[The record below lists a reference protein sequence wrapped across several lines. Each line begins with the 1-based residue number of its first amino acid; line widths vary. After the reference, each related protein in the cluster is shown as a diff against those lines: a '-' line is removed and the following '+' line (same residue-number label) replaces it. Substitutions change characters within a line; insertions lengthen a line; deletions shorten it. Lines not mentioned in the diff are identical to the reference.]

1 MVSLPVLVSAPRED
15 DVECSSTASSSGGLL
30 PGLSAAGLSTAS
42 RSSSMSALPAWRDQL
57 RRAARTA
64 ADLERMGLRLTDDER
79 AAIARF
85 ESDGGLPLQV
95 TPHYRSLIDDDDGA
109 DPLRRQVVPRLAELA
124 PSSWDRR
131 DPLGEEEL
139 EAVPFL
145 VHRYPDRVLLLATDR
160 CAAYCRFCTRK
171 RMVGQGPTPQ
181 AEQLDAA
188 IDYVARHEDIHEVIV
203 SGGDALL
210 LSDERLAA
218 LLTRLRA
225 IRHLDVI
232 RIASRMLAFC
242 PQRVTDALP
251 GILRGDTSD
260 GPATYLLSH
269 FNHEKEVDNDAARTA
284 IARLVD
290 GGVPIL
296 NQTVLLKG
304 VNDDRDVLVRLFRSL
319 TKNRVRP
326 YYLHQADLAP
336 GTEMFRVPLLQAR
349 ALYASLR
356 GALSGL
362 SIPTFVVDL
371 PGGAGKV
378 PLYPDPVV
386 AVDDD
391 KITMRSWQGQLVD
404 YPRQ

>member
-1 MVSLPVLVSAPRED
+1 
-15 DVECSSTASSSGGLL
+15 
-30 PGLSAAGLSTAS
+30 
-42 RSSSMSALPAWRDQL
+42 
-57 RRAARTA
+57 
-64 ADLERMGLRLTDDER
+64 MGLRLTGDER

-85 ESDGGLPLQV
+85 AQGGLPLQV
-95 TPHYRSLIDDDDGA
+95 TPHYRSLIDDDDPH
-109 DPLRRQVVPRLAELA
+109 DPLRVQIVPRTSELS

-171 RMVGQGPTPQ
+171 RLVGQGPSPLP
-181 AEQLDAA
+181 EHLDAA
-188 IDYVARHEDIHEVIV
+188 IDYIANHPDIHEVIV

-210 LSDERLAA
+210 LSDERLTS
-218 LLTRLRA
+218 LLSRLRA

-242 PQRVTDALP
+242 PQRVTAALP
-251 GILRGDTSD
+251 DILRGDD
-260 GPATYLLSH
+260 PNGPATYLLSH
-269 FNHEKEVDNDAARTA
+269 FNHEKEVDNDATRSA

-304 VNDDRDVLVRLFRSL
+304 VNEDRDALVRLFRAL
-319 TKNRVRP
+319 TRLRVRP

-336 GTEMFRVPLLQAR
+336 GTEAFRVPLLDAR

-391 KITMRSWQGQLVD
+391 RITLRSWQGQLVD
-404 YPRQ
+404 YPRT